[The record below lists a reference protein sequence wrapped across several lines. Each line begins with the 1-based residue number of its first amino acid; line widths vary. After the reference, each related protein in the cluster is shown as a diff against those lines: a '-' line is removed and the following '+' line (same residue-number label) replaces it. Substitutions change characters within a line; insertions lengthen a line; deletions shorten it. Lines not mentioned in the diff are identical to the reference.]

1 LQIHGLQIG
10 DLAIWR
16 FGDLA
21 IDGWAIDESL
31 AVINSAVIIPQP
43 IANSSITNRQFVN
56 RQSAFD
62 NS

>member
-1 LQIHGLQIG
+1 
-10 DLAIWR
+10 LAIWR